1 MKQTCM
7 LLAAGLSSAAVSW
20 AQTPQQVRTAVQDL
34 QYFQQVQAL
43 DAGSRGG
50 GVRITPVPPG
60 ELGKPFSAT
69 ITTHTSQSYVDGTNV
84 NSTTTVVQYRDAE
97 GRTRIE
103 SDTPNDKTI
112 TIRDPVARTVYIL
125 DSATKVAIQRPM
137 AGIPVPVGTLLPA
150 SGGAANPLPGGRG
163 GRGARGGS
171 MTASGADAVMEN
183 AKRNPNNTVDD
194 LGTMTVNGVPARG
207 TRITTVIPV
216 GAIGNDREFRSIDER
231 WYSPDLNMLV
241 KSVSTDPRFGTT
253 THEMTNISRVNPDRS
268 MFEVPADYKIV
279 SNQ

>member
-1 MKQTCM
+1 M
-7 LLAAGLSSAAVSW
+7 
-20 AQTPQQVRTAVQDL
+20 
-34 QYFQQVQAL
+34 QAL

-150 SGGAANPLPGGRG
+150 SGGAANPVPGGRG